1 MSRSWARF
9 RTWPTRTLRDVRS
22 RIARWAIAAAV
33 TAAAVVSTSALT
45 RWHAQAGGADPE
57 AEAAVLAQTIKFFE
71 QKFERDRRNY
81 LVANRLV
88 DDHLL
93 RFQLDSDL
101 SHLRRA
107 ETIAREVLLIAPDTA
122 VAFARLSLTLLSQ
135 HDFAGALEAAER
147 AVTADSTD
155 EAALST
161 LFDAAL
167 AAGRYGMAERA
178 LRALDPKSS
187 TRRLRDARWL
197 GALGELD
204 HAFATMERLCR
215 RFERGTVRRQVVAW
229 CQTLLADL
237 EHGRSGAEA
246 AEHWYRRA
254 LRTQPGYI
262 GAVEGLADF
271 AYAREEWKKA
281 KKLYRS
287 ILSEAHPDLYLRLA
301 EVSAALGETEA
312 ATAYELE
319 SLRLATAPGAEALN
333 AGTLA
338 VYYSSRPDRADLALA
353 VAQRDTERRSS
364 IEAFEVLSWVH
375 LTRGELKQALAASNS
390 SRRWG
395 QSSVTSDYIRARI
408 LEDLGRADEALPLY
422 ARALADPTQL
432 DHHVLQELWSRQR
445 EIGVA
450 AHISGSP

>member
-1 MSRSWARF
+1 M
-9 RTWPTRTLRDVRS
+9 RS

-45 RWHAQAGGADPE
+45 RWHGQADGADPE
-57 AEAAVLAQTIKFFE
+57 AEAAVLAQTIEFFE
-71 QKFERDRRNY
+71 RKFEKDPRNY
-81 LVANRLV
+81 LIANRLV

-93 RFQLDSDL
+93 RFKLDSDL

-107 ETIAREVLLIAPDTA
+107 EAIARGVLPIAPDTA
-122 VAFARLSLTLLSQ
+122 VAFARLSLTLLAQ

-155 EAALST
+155 EAALGT

-187 TRRLRDARWL
+187 TRHLRDARWL
-197 GALGELD
+197 GAIGELD
-204 HAFATMERLCR
+204 QAFATLERLCH

-262 GAVEGLADF
+262 GAVEGLADL

-281 KKLYRS
+281 RKLYRS

-301 EVSAALGETEA
+301 EVSAALGETDA

-319 SLRLATAPGAEALN
+319 SLRLATAPGAQALN
-333 AGTLA
+333 ARTLA
-338 VYYSSRPDRADLALA
+338 VYYSSRPDHADLALA

-364 IEAFEVLSWVH
+364 TEAFEVLSWVH
-375 LTRGELKQALAASNS
+375 LTRGELKQALEASNS

-395 QSSVTSDYIRARI
+395 QPSATSDYSRARI
-408 LEDLGRADEALPLY
+408 LEGLGRADEALPLY
-422 ARALADPTQL
+422 ASALADPTQL
-432 DHHVLQELWSRQR
+432 DHHVLQELWSRRR
-445 EIGVA
+445 EIGERQR
-450 AHISGSP
+450 P